1 MADGKPTN
9 DTDISTEIDE
19 GNFGV
24 FSYLASI
31 AKILYDTEKL
41 EQFVGFS
48 VYTNNETA
56 RQIEICGGDND
67 G

>member
-1 MADGKPTN
+1 MADGKLTN
-9 DTDISTEIDE
+9 DTDISRKRAEV
-19 GNFGV
+19 NFGV

-48 VYTNNETA
+48 VYTNNEVA
-56 RQIEICGGDND
+56 RQIPV
-67 G
+67 

>member
-1 MADGKPTN
+1 MIQTFPRKRA
-9 DTDISTEIDE
+9 E
-19 GNFGV
+19 GNFGI

-56 RQIEICGGDND
+56 GQIEICGGDND

>member
-1 MADGKPTN
+1 MADGKLTN
-9 DTDISTEIDE
+9 DTDISKKRVE
-19 GNFGV
+19 GNFAI

>member
-1 MADGKPTN
+1 MADRMLTN
-9 DTDISTEIDE
+9 DTDISRKRAE
-19 GNFGV
+19 GNFGI

-56 RQIEICGGDND
+56 GQIGIYKGEY
-67 G
+67 